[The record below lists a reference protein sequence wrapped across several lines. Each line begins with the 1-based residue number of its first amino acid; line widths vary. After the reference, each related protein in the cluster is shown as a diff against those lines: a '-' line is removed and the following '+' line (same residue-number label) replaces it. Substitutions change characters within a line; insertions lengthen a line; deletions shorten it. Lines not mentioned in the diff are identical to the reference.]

1 MARGSIASIK
11 EIMGPLDKLLK
22 DSVGNMLRESAG
34 QLLKDSVESLL
45 KDPPAR
51 LFLGIDGGQSS
62 TTAIIG
68 EASGRILGS
77 GVGGPCNHATAA
89 EGRAKFTRAINES
102 VGAACR
108 SASLDAAAVRFEVVC
123 GGFSGGPED
132 KQGLLAEI
140 LRADRYV
147 VTNDAVIALAG
158 ATAGEPGIIV
168 IAGTGSIA
176 FGRNAEGRSMRAGG
190 WGFVFGD
197 EGGGF
202 DLARQGLRAA
212 LRQEEGWGPATRLH
226 ALYLEA
232 GGAKSA
238 NELLHSFYTPDF
250 PRPRIATFSAIV
262 ERAAGEGD
270 QVAQGIL
277 LKAASDLA
285 LLAGAVRRQ
294 LFREGEEVRVAHM
307 GGAFRSAPLRDQF
320 KTLVEQ
326 EGGAKCGPP
335 LYAPAA
341 GALLEAY
348 RAAGLAPKLTNIPD
362 VKR

>member
-1 MARGSIASIK
+1 V
-11 EIMGPLDKLLK
+11 GPLDKLLK
-22 DSVGNMLRESAG
+22 DSVTGMLRDSAG
-34 QLLKDSVESLL
+34 QLLRDSVESLL
-45 KDPPAR
+45 KAPPDKV
-51 LFLGIDGGQSS
+51 FLGIDGGQSS

-68 EASGRILGS
+68 DAAGRVLGS
-77 GVGGPCNHATAA
+77 GSGGPCNHASGA
-89 EGRAKFTRAINES
+89 EGRAKFVRAINES

-108 SASLDAAAVRFEVVC
+108 GASLDAATVRFEAVC

-132 KQGLLAEI
+132 KQAILAEI
-140 LRADRYV
+140 LRAERFV

-176 FGRNAEGRSMRAGG
+176 FGRNAEGRTMRAGG
-190 WGFVFGD
+190 WGFIFGD

-212 LRQEEGWGPATRLH
+212 LRQEEGWGPATKLH
-226 ALYLEA
+226 ALFLEA

-238 NELLHSFYTPDF
+238 NELLHRFYTPDF
-250 PRPRIATFSAIV
+250 PRPRIATFGAIV
-262 ERAAGEGD
+262 ERAAAEGD
-270 QVAQGIL
+270 QVAHGVL
-277 LKAASDLA
+277 LKAASELA
-285 LLAGAVRRQ
+285 LLASAVRRQ
-294 LFREGEEVRVAHM
+294 LFGAGTAVGVAHM
-307 GGAFRSAPLRDQF
+307 GGVFRSAIVREQF
-320 KTLVEQ
+320 KALVEQ
-326 EGGAKCGPP
+326 EPGTHCGPP

-348 RAAGLAPKLTNIPD
+348 RAAGLAPKLANVPD